1 MWKDWHYR
9 VQCRARDTMRGTG
22 GVNEFVVDEA
32 AANTDAGGGCRVAD
46 VTVQLSGSDYCVM
59 ALVGWDMVCSI
70 PTTLDIVPSGVATGP
85 TAEPTAEPTAAR
97 AAAPSAAHLVRQL
110 SVSVPD
116 DNNYWH
122 IMYSFFF
129 SVSRVAGMHCS

>member
-46 VTVQLSGSDYCVM
+46 VTV
-59 ALVGWDMVCSI
+59 
-70 PTTLDIVPSGVATGP
+70 
-85 TAEPTAEPTAAR
+85 
-97 AAAPSAAHLVRQL
+97 
-110 SVSVPD
+110 
-116 DNNYWH
+116 
-122 IMYSFFF
+122 
-129 SVSRVAGMHCS
+129 